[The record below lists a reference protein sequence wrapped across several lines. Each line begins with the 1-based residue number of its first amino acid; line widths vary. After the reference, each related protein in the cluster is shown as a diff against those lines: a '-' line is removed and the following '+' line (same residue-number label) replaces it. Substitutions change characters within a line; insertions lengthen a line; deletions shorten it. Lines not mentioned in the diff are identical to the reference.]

1 MLNSTAIES
10 IATLSSI
17 LVKLGIPHTHNST
30 YDGMQLRFPWAD
42 GDVIAHSYSLRWE
55 NGMVESYRFPWDM
68 RGDYVDVTVDA
79 PERMAVRIA
88 CLYFGIE
95 EEG

>member
-1 MLNSTAIES
+1 MLNITAIKS
-10 IATLSSI
+10 IDTLSSI
-17 LVKLGIPHTHNST
+17 LAKLTVPHTLNSAL
-30 YDGMQLRFPWAD
+30 DGMQLRFPWAD
-42 GDVIAHSYSLRWE
+42 GDVIAHSYSIGWE
-55 NGMVESYRFPWDM
+55 NGMVESYRFPWDKK
-68 RGDYVDVTVDA
+68 GDYDDITVDT